1 MSALKQLLVSII
13 VPHVHTGY
21 ESPPKVILNNNVVD
35 SSPHH
40 LQWYYI
46 IWRLITVVD
55 WGF

>member
-21 ESPPKVILNNNVVD
+21 ERPPKVILNNNVVD